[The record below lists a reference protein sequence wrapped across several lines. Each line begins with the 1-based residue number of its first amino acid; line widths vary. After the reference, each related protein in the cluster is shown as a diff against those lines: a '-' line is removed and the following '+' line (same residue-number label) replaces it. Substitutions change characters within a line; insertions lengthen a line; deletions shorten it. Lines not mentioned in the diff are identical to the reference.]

1 MDLPE
6 PGPSA
11 ARSLYGPG
19 VRRAAPVLLLLP
31 LLAACGQTAPGPD
44 VAQPAEAAA
53 AQPVADPAAVLAG
66 IPEAARAAGTVSYDS
81 VTEGA
86 RDGEPT
92 EVQGRLSGALDLA
105 TDAGTGELQLPAL
118 ADLAAEAE
126 AAGESDDGLSA
137 LADLSLS
144 WTATDLTAV
153 VDGERHTA
161 PRGSGDNGIVGRVPN
176 EPAGLLDVVGAATDV
191 VVAGQEEVDGVP
203 TTRFTGTVDPQA
215 AVDAGLGTQGQ
226 LSIAEL
232 PSLPVEVWVD
242 GDGRPARIRFEADV
256 PSLQGRTRT
265 MTTTYDYR
273 GWGEPVDVTP

>member
-1 MDLPE
+1 
-6 PGPSA
+6 
-11 ARSLYGPG
+11 
-19 VRRAAPVLLLLP
+19 VRRAASVLLLLP
-31 LLAACGQTAPGPD
+31 LLAACGGTGPD
-44 VAQPAEAAA
+44 VTRPAAAEQPA
-53 AQPVADPAAVLAG
+53 ADPATVLAG
-66 IPEAARAAGTVSYDS
+66 VPAAARAAGTVSYES

-92 EVQGRLSGALDLA
+92 EVQGRLSGVLDLA
-105 TDAGTGELQLPAL
+105 TDAGTGDLHLPDL

-126 AAGESDDGLSA
+126 AAGEGDDTLCA

-153 VDGERHTA
+153 VAGERHTA
-161 PRGSGDNGIVGRVPN
+161 PRGTGDHGIIGRVPD
-176 EPAGLLDVVGAATDV
+176 EPAGLLDAVAAATDV
-191 VVAGQEEVDGVP
+191 VAAGEEDLDGVP
-203 TTRFTGTVDPQA
+203 TTRYTATVEPQA

-242 GDGRPARIRFEADV
+242 ADGRPARIRYEAEV
-256 PSLQGRTRT
+256 PSLQGSTRT